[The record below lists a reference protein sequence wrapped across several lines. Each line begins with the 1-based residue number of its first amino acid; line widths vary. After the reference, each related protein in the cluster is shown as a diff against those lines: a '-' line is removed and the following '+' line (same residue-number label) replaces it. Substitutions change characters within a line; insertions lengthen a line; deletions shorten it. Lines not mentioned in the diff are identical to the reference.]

1 MASVH
6 NMHNVHER
14 SVAGVLAEIKDE
26 AKEFMRTR
34 LDMLRSEMKEKMSTV
49 KTAVPLIA
57 IGLVFGVTAW
67 FVLTAALI
75 SIVALAFYPNR
86 FAYFFSLIIV
96 GIAYLVIGAVSATFA
111 VRELRQGGLKPERT
125 IRVLKE
131 DQVWLQT
138 EARQQ
143 V

>member
-1 MASVH
+1 MHSVH
-6 NMHNVHER
+6 SINER

-26 AKEFMRTR
+26 IKEFLQTR
-34 LDMLRSEMKEKMSTV
+34 FDMLKSEMKDKMSAW

-57 IGLVFGVTAW
+57 VGLVFIATAW

-86 FAYFFSLIIV
+86 FANFLALLIV
-96 GIAYLVIGAVSATFA
+96 GVAYLLIGAISATFA
-111 VRELRQGGLKPERT
+111 IRELRQSGLKPERT
-125 IRVLKE
+125 IRMLKE

>member
-6 NMHNVHER
+6 NVHNINDR
-14 SVAGVLAEIKDE
+14 SVAGVLAEMKDEIKD
-26 AKEFMRTR
+26 FIQTR
-34 LDMLRSEMKEKMSTV
+34 LDMLKSEMKEKLSLL
-49 KTAVPLIA
+49 KTAVPLIVV
-57 IGLVFGVTAW
+57 GLVFGVTAW

-86 FAYFFSLIIV
+86 FAYFLSLLIV
-96 GIAYLVIGAVSATFA
+96 GAVYLVIGALSASFA
-111 VRELRQGGLKPERT
+111 VRELRQSGLKPERT

-138 EARQQ
+138 EARHQ